1 MARPS
6 LINSHPNEYSQVL
19 RCYPFV
25 VNLGRCT
32 GSCNTLKDLSNRVCV
47 ASKTKDLNINVF
59 NMITRINES
68 KILRKKTYISCKCEC
83 KFHRIN
89 VIHIK
94 SGVTIHFDVSVKI
107 RKNIVCAKK
116 IMYGILLYVVAKMAN
131 I

>member
-6 LINSHPNEYSQVL
+6 LINSHPNEYSKVL

-68 KILRKKTYISCKCEC
+68 KILRKKHIYYA
-83 KFHRIN
+83 N
-89 VIHIK
+89 VNVNSIE
-94 SGVTIHFDVSVKI
+94 
-107 RKNIVCAKK
+107 
-116 IMYGILLYVVAKMAN
+116 
-131 I
+131 